1 VPVHYPGTGGCAH
14 PAVDPAAAVRIL
26 ALALCLVAD
35 GSCVLDGGHRMPPDW
50 ADTDTSCTPA
60 AGPTDVH
67 LPHRAAAQPSGLS
80 GGCLAAF
87 ALLAVVAAQ
96 PPDSWL
102 CRVDAAVTGTIAG
115 SRTTAAVRAARAVSA
130 LAEPGPVAG
139 VLAAA
144 AAVAV
149 RRAGW
154 QAGCG
159 PPLAVAAGMMAR
171 RKLSAM
177 VARQRPPAEF
187 WLAEPEGFS
196 LPSKH
201 TALAALTAGA
211 CATALGASRAASHAA
226 ALAAAAGVGASRVCL
241 GVHWPSD
248 VLAGWLFS
256 AGWLDLYRWLQ
267 PQPAASATGT
277 GGLAHRGAERR
288 SP

>member
-1 VPVHYPGTGGCAH
+1 
-14 PAVDPAAAVRIL
+14 
-26 ALALCLVAD
+26 
-35 GSCVLDGGHRMPPDW
+35 MPPRR

-60 AGPTDVH
+60 AEPTFLH
-67 LPHRAAAQPSGLS
+67 LPHRAATRPCRLS
-80 GGCLAAF
+80 GGCVVSY

-102 CRVDAAVTGTIAG
+102 GRLDAAVTGTIAG
-115 SRTTAAVRAARAVSA
+115 RRTTAAVRAARAVSA
-130 LAEPGPVAG
+130 LAEPGPAAG

-144 AAVAV
+144 AALAV

-154 QAGCG
+154 HAGCG
-159 PPLAVAAGMMAR
+159 PLLAVAGGMTAR
-171 RKLSAM
+171 RKLSAV
-177 VARQRPPAEF
+177 VARQRPPAEL

-211 CATALGASRAASHAA
+211 CASALGASYAASHAA
-226 ALAAAAGVGASRVCL
+226 ALVAAAGVGASRVCL

-277 GGLAHRGAERR
+277 GGLVHRGAERR

>member
-1 VPVHYPGTGGCAH
+1 
-14 PAVDPAAAVRIL
+14 
-26 ALALCLVAD
+26 
-35 GSCVLDGGHRMPPDW
+35 MPPDW

-60 AGPTDVH
+60 DGRTHVR
-67 LPHRAAAQPSGLS
+67 LPRRAATQPCRLP
-80 GGCLAAF
+80 GGCVVAF
-87 ALLAVVAAQ
+87 ALLAVVAVQ

-102 CRVDAAVTGTIAG
+102 RRLDAAVTGTIAG
-115 SRTTAAVRAARAVSA
+115 SRTTAAIRAARVVSA
-130 LAEPGPVAG
+130 LAEPGPAVG

-149 RRAGW
+149 RRVGW

-159 PPLAVAAGMMAR
+159 PPLAVAVGMMAR
-171 RKLSAM
+171 RKLSAV
-177 VARQRPPAEF
+177 VARQRPPSEF

-211 CATALGASRAASHAA
+211 CASALGASYAASHAA
-226 ALAAAAGVGASRVCL
+226 ALLAAAGVGASRVCL
-241 GVHWPSD
+241 GVHCPSD

-256 AGWLDLYRWLQ
+256 AGWLDLYRWLE
-267 PQPAASATGT
+267 PQPDASATGT
-277 GGLAHRGAERR
+277 GGLVYRGAERR

>member
-1 VPVHYPGTGGCAH
+1 
-14 PAVDPAAAVRIL
+14 
-26 ALALCLVAD
+26 
-35 GSCVLDGGHRMPPDW
+35 MPPDW
-50 ADTDTSCTPA
+50 ADTDTSCIPA
-60 AGPTDVH
+60 GGRTH
-67 LPHRAAAQPSGLS
+67 LRLPHRAATQPCRLS
-80 GGCLAAF
+80 GGCVVSY

-102 CRVDAAVTGTIAG
+102 GRLDAAVTGTIAG
-115 SRTTAAVRAARAVSA
+115 SRTAAAVRAARAVSA
-130 LAEPGPVAG
+130 LAEPGPAAVA
-139 VLAAA
+139 LTAA
-144 AAVAV
+144 AAVAA

-159 PPLAVAAGMMAR
+159 PLLAVAGGMMAR

-177 VARQRPPAEF
+177 VARQRPPAEL

-211 CATALGASRAASHAA
+211 CASALGASYAASHAA
-226 ALAAAAGVGASRVCL
+226 ALVAAAGVGASRVCL

-277 GGLAHRGAERR
+277 GGLVHRGAERR